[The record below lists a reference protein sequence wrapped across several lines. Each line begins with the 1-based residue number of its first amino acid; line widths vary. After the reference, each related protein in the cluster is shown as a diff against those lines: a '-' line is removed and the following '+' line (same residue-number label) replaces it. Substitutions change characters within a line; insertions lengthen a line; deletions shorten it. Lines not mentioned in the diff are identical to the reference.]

1 MDWGTLLNVLL
12 GGGCLTGIIGVLTL
26 RSTVTKAKAEAD
38 EARAG
43 AEKARAEAERV
54 RIDNVNEATKI
65 LMDNIVSPLR
75 DELNAT
81 RKELASLKRAVAKL
95 QKAVD
100 AANSCP
106 HSDGCVVL
114 ERMRECSRETGCTA
128 VDGGGTADGTRQ
140 HGAAHDGA
148 HGAEGDTGG
157 HGGPADCRG
166 QP

>member
-1 MDWGTLLNVLL
+1 MDWNTLLNVAL
-12 GGGCLTGIIGVLTL
+12 GGGCLTGVIGVLTL
-26 RSTVTKAKAEAD
+26 RSTVARARAEAE

-65 LMDNIVSPLR
+65 LMDNIVTPLR

-81 RKELASLKRAVAKL
+81 RKELASLKRAVSKL

-114 ERMRECSRETGCTA
+114 ERMRECARETGN
-128 VDGGGTADGTRQ
+128 GGETGGATECARQ
-140 HGAAHDGA
+140 HGATDAGVHRADE
-148 HGAEGDTGG
+148 HERR
-157 HGGPADCRG
+157 HGGAADSRG